1 MDETNDYRS
10 PEDLKITLVSMVR
23 SFLQLGDSPDVKL
36 TLVASTDDGDH
47 RLDTDLDA
55 DDLVDLLQTLQAK
68 VMARAK
74 TPNYERPKPM
84 KPIH

>member
-23 SFLQLGDSPDVKL
+23 SFLQLGDAPDVKL

-68 VMARAK
+68 VMARAEA
-74 TPNYERPKPM
+74 PNYERPKPM

>member
-1 MDETNDYRS
+1 MDEQTDH
-10 PEDLKITLVSMVR
+10 PAAAPQITLVSMVR
-23 SFLQLGDSPDVKL
+23 SFLQLGDQPEVKL

-55 DDLVDLLQTLQAK
+55 DGLVDLLQTLRAK
-68 VMARAK
+68 VMAKAEA
-74 TPNYERPKPM
+74 PMYERPKPL